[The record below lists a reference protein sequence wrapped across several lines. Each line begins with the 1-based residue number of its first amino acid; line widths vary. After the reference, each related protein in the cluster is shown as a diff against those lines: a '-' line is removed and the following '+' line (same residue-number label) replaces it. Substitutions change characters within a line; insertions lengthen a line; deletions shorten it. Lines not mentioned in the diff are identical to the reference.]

1 MWVQDVPYCSSSSKF
16 KHRGRVI
23 GDAGS
28 VSRKLEGFPFGDW
41 GLARAVRVRV

>member
-28 VSRKLEGFPFGDW
+28 VSRKLGISFGDW